1 MGKNKVMK
9 GVRRLIYLFV
19 LAYSMFMDGSV
30 WHYLRY
36 KDDRASVGMDFKAFA
51 LFIVMIVI
59 VVIGAAIYF
68 TITTPAGQTGLAGI
82 GQAIANAIASPFIA
96 IGNGIGT
103 LFSSLFNGLGNA
115 LSHLL

>member
-1 MGKNKVMK
+1 MGKDKVMK

-19 LAYSMFMDGSV
+19 LAYSMLMDGTV
-30 WHYLRY
+30 WHYMRY
-36 KDDRASVGMDFKAFA
+36 RDDRASVGMDFKAIT
-51 LFIVMIVI
+51 LFVVVIIIVI
-59 VVIGAAIYF
+59 IGAAIYF

-82 GQAIANAIASPFIA
+82 GQAIANAIAAPFIA